1 VRVARS
7 PLVSKLE
14 NGWGIATWWASSNQ
28 LHVLQFSGGLLHHH
42 FEMLNL
48 FFQSLGFCRLTPGRR
63 CMLGNRHVARGVCL
77 RTNETVNRIKGN
89 TTYYIYVGNKVK
101 DSSCFALNYL
111 PHAPFR
117 EICRSRAKPGR
128 ASQLL
133 VAAISLSAAEYRL
146 TEVQPIAAWHSFL

>member
-14 NGWGIATWWASSNQ
+14 NGWGIATWWGLRASSNQ

-42 FEMLNL
+42 FEMLNP
-48 FFQSLGFCRLTPGRR
+48 FFQSLGFCRLTPGSR

-89 TTYYIYVGNKVK
+89 TMYYIYVANKVK

-133 VAAISLSAAEYRL
+133 CQKRGVNFCGIGSVFRG
-146 TEVQPIAAWHSFL
+146 VR

>member
-1 VRVARS
+1 
-7 PLVSKLE
+7 
-14 NGWGIATWWASSNQ
+14 
-28 LHVLQFSGGLLHHH
+28 
-42 FEMLNL
+42 
-48 FFQSLGFCRLTPGRR
+48 
-63 CMLGNRHVARGVCL
+63 MLGTRHVARGVCL

-89 TTYYIYVGNKVK
+89 TMYYIYVANKVK

-133 VAAISLSAAEYRL
+133 VGAISLSAAEYRL
-146 TEVQPIAAWHSFL
+146 TEFQPIAAWHSFL